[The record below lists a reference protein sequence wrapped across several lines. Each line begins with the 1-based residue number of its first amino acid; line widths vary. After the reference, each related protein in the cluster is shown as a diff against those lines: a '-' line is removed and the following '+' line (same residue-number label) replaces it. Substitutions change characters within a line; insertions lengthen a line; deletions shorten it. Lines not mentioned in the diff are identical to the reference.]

1 MPGKNIPLDIR
12 DTGLILDRL
21 AANRPTKLQGSP
33 PVRKTRQK
41 AKIFDLAILDISR
54 IGHKR
59 TLPLQIN
66 RRGFFI
72 FTSQLVT

>member
-1 MPGKNIPLDIR
+1 MPEKNIPLDIR

-59 TLPLQIN
+59 TLPFKLTD
-66 RRGFFI
+66 GDFFI
-72 FTSQLVT
+72 LTSQLVT